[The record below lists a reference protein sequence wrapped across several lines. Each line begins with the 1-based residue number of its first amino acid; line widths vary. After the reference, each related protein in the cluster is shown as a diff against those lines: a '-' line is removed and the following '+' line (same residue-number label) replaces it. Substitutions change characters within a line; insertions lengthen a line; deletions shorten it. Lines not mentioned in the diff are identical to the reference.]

1 MSVKYLRREVARSC
15 PIHSVVL
22 DKCSDA
28 LADFGVFEKKDIID
42 GLNFSAI
49 EGAIRWDYI
58 SEFLAED
65 QGIELVPLAQ
75 RYFTRHPKA
84 ERAVAPEKFIA
95 MGHGKKTM
103 GYACVELEG
112 GVFAVKRLQTKKA
125 LSNGVGKAVS
135 AFGEALILKRSK
147 LDKLSQ
153 SKLDSLTFE

>member
-28 LADFGVFEKKDIID
+28 LADFGVFEKKDIIES
-42 GLNFSAI
+42 LTFAAI

-65 QGIELVPLAQ
+65 QGIELVPMAQ

-112 GVFAVKRLQTKKA
+112 GVFAIKRLQTKKA
-125 LSNGVGKAVS
+125 QSNGVGKAVS
-135 AFGEALILKRSK
+135 AFGDALLARRGRLNATNQAK
-147 LDKLSQ
+147 LD
-153 SKLDSLTFE
+153 DFNDR